1 MDLLKKK
8 NNLLLLLQLDDT
20 VNQHQKQKKKTKS
33 LSSPMKER
41 LILFLILC
49 LLNIYLVF
57 SQSVPIQ
64 VIRTSKAGDRLTQ
77 KPSIYFNRSKG
88 ATPDVTIRL
97 NARIRYQSILGFG
110 GAFTEAG
117 AYVLSTMNSD
127 KQREI
132 LEAYFK
138 PDTGLNYTMGRV
150 HMNSCDFSLNTYS
163 CDDVENDWELKH
175 FNVRRDEK
183 YLLPFIKAAL
193 NVTRFYNPNKSLK
206 LYLSPWSPPAW
217 MKGNHNM
224 NGSSIPGL
232 IDDPLV
238 YKSWALFYTKFI
250 KAYKEHGVDFWGMTI
265 QNESE
270 FAAPWE
276 ACVYSPEQQKN
287 FLKNYLGPIMRREHP
302 RVKIM
307 IFDHNRD
314 HVRMWAKDILSD
326 PDAAQYVSGTAF
338 HWYTAGFYEE
348 LTEAHKIAPDKF
360 LLATEACHCPGVILN
375 NWDRGQAYGFDIIN
389 DLNNYAVGWVDWNM
403 VLDMRG
409 GPNHLSN
416 FCDAPIIADSQTQT
430 VHYQVMYYVM
440 GHFSKYILPNS
451 VRIDLGL
458 DDSRIKKGELI
469 ATAMITPASKI
480 VVIVENISDKDYN
493 VRFDDVIYAM
503 NANTVVPARSI
514 STFVYDSPI

>member
-1 MDLLKKK
+1 LINGSFEKK

-206 LYLSPWSPPAW
+206 LYLSPVSFTFFCCV
-217 MKGNHNM
+217 NM
-224 NGSSIPGL
+224 LGIP
-232 IDDPLV
+232 V
-238 YKSWALFYTKFI
+238 LF
-250 KAYKEHGVDFWGMTI
+250 
-265 QNESE
+265 
-270 FAAPWE
+270 
-276 ACVYSPEQQKN
+276 
-287 FLKNYLGPIMRREHP
+287 
-302 RVKIM
+302 
-307 IFDHNRD
+307 
-314 HVRMWAKDILSD
+314 
-326 PDAAQYVSGTAF
+326 
-338 HWYTAGFYEE
+338 
-348 LTEAHKIAPDKF
+348 
-360 LLATEACHCPGVILN
+360 
-375 NWDRGQAYGFDIIN
+375 
-389 DLNNYAVGWVDWNM
+389 
-403 VLDMRG
+403 
-409 GPNHLSN
+409 
-416 FCDAPIIADSQTQT
+416 
-430 VHYQVMYYVM
+430 
-440 GHFSKYILPNS
+440 
-451 VRIDLGL
+451 
-458 DDSRIKKGELI
+458 
-469 ATAMITPASKI
+469 
-480 VVIVENISDKDYN
+480 
-493 VRFDDVIYAM
+493 
-503 NANTVVPARSI
+503 
-514 STFVYDSPI
+514 